1 MKRGPKTGKANRT
14 ATPSATPSGLGD
26 VPAELTGMGKEF
38 WLDAVAHMEA
48 TGRAHRV
55 YRTPLRIAARL
66 VDSLE
71 ADAGLNRIDACRRW
85 LHEMGLT
92 ATTGKVS
99 ADGTPHTPAQE
110 DGRSKLLRLIEGKA
124 KSA

>member
-1 MKRGPKTGKANRT
+1 MKRGPKAGRGSR
-14 ATPSATPSGLGD
+14 SAEVVTTPSGLGD
-26 VPAELTGMGKEF
+26 VPAELIGMGREF
-38 WLDAVAHMEA
+38 WLDAVAHLEA

-99 ADGTPHTPAQE
+99 ADGTTKTPAHE
-110 DGRSKLLRLIEGKA
+110 DGRAKLLRLIEGKA